1 MLAQRKKLQALY
13 CATLLKTSAESS
25 EEDKKEEGIPVLSA
39 NDKLFMDR
47 LIEFIEDN
55 LDNGDLMIADLAQEL
70 GMSRSVFFNKLKTL
84 IGLSP
89 VEFLREMRI
98 KKAAQLILADE
109 GNMAQI
115 AYQVG
120 FNDSHYFSKCF
131 KQVYG
136 VTPTEYKSGKENRI

>member
-1 MLAQRKKLQALY
+1 
-13 CATLLKTSAESS
+13 
-25 EEDKKEEGIPVLSA
+25 
-39 NDKLFMDR
+39 MDR

-98 KKAAQLILADE
+98 KRQL
-109 GNMAQI
+109 
-115 AYQVG
+115 
-120 FNDSHYFSKCF
+120 S
-131 KQVYG
+131 
-136 VTPTEYKSGKENRI
+136 

>member
-1 MLAQRKKLQALY
+1 
-13 CATLLKTSAESS
+13 
-25 EEDKKEEGIPVLSA
+25 
-39 NDKLFMDR
+39 MDR

-70 GMSRSVFFNKLKTL
+70 GMSRSVFFNKLKTPT
-84 IGLSP
+84 GLSP
-89 VEFLREMRI
+89 VEFYVKCVL
-98 KKAAQLILADE
+98 KGSSVDLADE

>member
-1 MLAQRKKLQALY
+1 MWLQFL
-13 CATLLKTSAESS
+13 T
-25 EEDKKEEGIPVLSA
+25 V
-39 NDKLFMDR
+39 FMR
-47 LIEFIEDN
+47 
-55 LDNGDLMIADLAQEL
+55 QWT
-70 GMSRSVFFNKLKTL
+70 VWQT
-84 IGLSP
+84 

>member
-1 MLAQRKKLQALY
+1 MSLPSASSDLRIRAIRIRSLKLLQPRNN
-13 CATLLKTSAESS
+13 S
-25 EEDKKEEGIPVLSA
+25 
-39 NDKLFMDR
+39 FDR
-47 LIEFIEDN
+47 LLTSPP
-55 LDNGDLMIADLAQEL
+55 LDEL
-70 GMSRSVFFNKLKTL
+70 QIPDSAFLKN

>member
-1 MLAQRKKLQALY
+1 MAD
-13 CATLLKTSAESS
+13 KTGIPSSFLSSSEDSAE
-25 EEDKKEEGIPVLSA
+25 V
-39 NDKLFMDR
+39 
-47 LIEFIEDN
+47 
-55 LDNGDLMIADLAQEL
+55 
-70 GMSRSVFFNKLKTL
+70 FNKLKTL
-84 IGLSP
+84 TGLSP

>member
-1 MLAQRKKLQALY
+1 
-13 CATLLKTSAESS
+13 
-25 EEDKKEEGIPVLSA
+25 
-39 NDKLFMDR
+39 
-47 LIEFIEDN
+47 
-55 LDNGDLMIADLAQEL
+55 
-70 GMSRSVFFNKLKTL
+70 
-84 IGLSP
+84 
-89 VEFLREMRI
+89 MRI